1 MGLLNHI
8 FDLPSYIGEIL
19 EYIQKIISFII
30 TSIKIIIEII
40 KIAFI
45 IIILILIYKTYK
57 FFKKHSFERGIKI
70 ILNNFSELFENIFN
84 KIFSKI
90 GIVKKMTENNDEHL
104 KQQINN
110 TIIEENIN
118 VKFDDIAELEEA
130 KDIIMEAVFLPKYI
144 PNYFKGLR
152 EPWKGILF
160 FGPPG
165 TGKTLLAKAIAS
177 EIRGGFFN
185 VKPSSFA
192 SKWVGESEKLIK
204 ILFEMARKQAPTV
217 IFLDEIDSIAR
228 KRNENTFS
236 HDIKTLNELLVQMDG
251 LNSNNNV
258 LVVAATNRPFDLDEA
273 ILRRFQKAI
282 YIPLPTKKGR
292 RQMFEIFM
300 KNNEY
305 EKNIN
310 FDELAE
316 ITEGYNGS
324 DIYNLCKES
333 TFVSLRKIIHYYKE
347 NKLKIN
353 KEMFKKEKIKNIL
366 KAPITYEDMLLAFK
380 KSKKS
385 VSKESIEQYEQ
396 FLRKINGN

>member
-1 MGLLNHI
+1 MGLLDHI
-8 FDLPSYIGEIL
+8 FGLPSYIGEIFG
-19 EYIQKIISFII
+19 YINSTISFII
-30 TSIKIIIEII
+30 STIKIIIEII

-282 YIPLPTKKGR
+282 YIP
-292 RQMFEIFM
+292 
-300 KNNEY
+300 
-305 EKNIN
+305 
-310 FDELAE
+310 
-316 ITEGYNGS
+316 
-324 DIYNLCKES
+324 
-333 TFVSLRKIIHYYKE
+333 
-347 NKLKIN
+347 
-353 KEMFKKEKIKNIL
+353 
-366 KAPITYEDMLLAFK
+366 
-380 KSKKS
+380 
-385 VSKESIEQYEQ
+385 
-396 FLRKINGN
+396 